1 MEKDK
6 KFQREKIGQPDYVN
20 KNCWLAKTLG
30 YPPSKRC
37 QYCESSFKNCLFFEY
52 LIISLILILFLITLS
67 FLIEGKISN
76 LLVISIFVLVIVYG
90 YFFNKSTEK
99 IIEAN
104 FAQRKAK
111 ESLEELAERLEDQV
125 KQRTEELRKA
135 NGELKNLDRA
145 KNQFLLA
152 TQHHLRTPLTSIMGY
167 VDLLLG
173 GSYGEQN
180 KKTTEIIGKL
190 RTLTDDLIKI
200 VNEFLD
206 ITQFQLGKE
215 VVILKPGIQLEP
227 ILEEIIG
234 QLKLEADSKGIYL
247 KLDKPEDICT
257 IKADPIKL
265 KVALHN
271 IIDNAV
277 KYTLKGG
284 VTIDIIKDDAVIIA
298 VKDTGIGIAPENTKS
313 LFGKTFE
320 RGEIA
325 KKTFVTGRGIGLYIS
340 SQIIKAH
347 NGKIWAESQGEGKG
361 STFFI
366 ELPLEK

>member
-1 MEKDK
+1 MEIEK
-6 KFQREKIGQPDYVN
+6 KFQKEQIGQPEYVN

-37 QYCESSFKNCLFFEY
+37 QYCESNFRNCLFSNY
-52 LIISLILILFLITLS
+52 LIISLVLILFLITLS
-67 FLIEGKISN
+67 FLVEGKISN
-76 LLVISIFVLVIVYG
+76 LLVISIFILIIVYG

-111 ESLEELAERLEDQV
+111 EALEKLTEKLESQV
-125 KQRTEELRKA
+125 EKRTEELKKA
-135 NGELKNLDRA
+135 NGELKNLDKS

-180 KKTTEIIGKL
+180 KKTREIIGKL
-190 RTLTDDLIKI
+190 RMLTDDLIKI

-215 VVILKPGIQLEP
+215 VVILKPGVQLEP
-227 ILEEIIG
+227 ILEEMIG

-247 KLDKPEDICT
+247 KFNKPKNICT
-257 IKADPIKL
+257 VKADPVKL
-265 KVALHN
+265 KVALYN

-277 KYTLKGG
+277 KYTLNGG
-284 VTIDIIKDDAVIIA
+284 VVINIIKDDVVKII
-298 VKDTGIGIAPENTKS
+298 VKDTGIGIASENTKS

-320 RGEIA
+320 RGETA
-325 KKTFVTGRGIGLYIS
+325 RKTFVTGRGIGLYIS
-340 SQIIKAH
+340 GEIIKAH
-347 NGKIWAESQGEGKG
+347 NGKIWAESEGEDKG